1 MFPNSHCLSSYIS
14 CNSNMC
20 QRSHSL
26 IDRTT
31 SGTLTEGNKLKTIS
45 LVFLCNDGFLWWE
58 RVVCETSMLSNGGR
72 KCFSAALQLLVTP
85 IKFME
90 LFNHFR
96 HQICATFDISPNKS
110 ATCTKRCPWK
120 TYVLQ
125 MAKWCPSLSLSL
137 SLFFSRVNVLELW
150 NIREKMCAAF
160 PYPFVRYSRFSLF
173 CHVRHINDLLSYRII
188 SPLFQHANSEHS
200 LFHFTSPFRPFRCAI
215 HFARFCLFI
224 SMEKCVNNSVF
235 IAIVV

>member
-1 MFPNSHCLSSYIS
+1 MDFCDGNAWFVKPQCSQMAAESVFQLRCNCLLHR
-14 CNSNMC
+14 SNLW
-20 QRSHSL
+20 SSL
-26 IDRTT
+26 IIFVIK
-31 SGTLTEGNKLKTIS
+31 SVPHSIFHLTNQLR
-45 LVFLCNDGFLWWE
+45 VRNDARGKHMCCKW
-58 RVVCETSMLSNGGR
+58 RNG
-72 KCFSAALQLLVTP
+72 
-85 IKFME
+85 
-90 LFNHFR
+90 
-96 HQICATFDISPNKS
+96 
-110 ATCTKRCPWK
+110 
-120 TYVLQ
+120 VL
-125 MAKWCPSLSLSL
+125 PSLSL

-160 PYPFVRYSRFSLF
+160 PYPFVRYSRFSPF

-200 LFHFTSPFRPFRCAI
+200 LFHFPSPFRPFRCAI